1 MPFEIINAVRAKST
15 IRIVGGAS
23 NTQINLVNLSANT
36 TIENVTSAAIAQ
48 VSTSTNGIFRIYR
61 GTSTTGGATPTSNT
75 LILELP
81 SAATNLVLYEYDITF
96 ANNATQNVFI
106 EHTGTAG
113 TLVMQLA
120 KTATYTPALEGM

>member
-15 IRIVGGAS
+15 IRVVGGAA
-23 NTQINLVNLSANT
+23 NTHINLSALSAQT
-36 TIENVTSAAIAQ
+36 GETVSAAAIAQ

-61 GTSTTGGATPTSNT
+61 GNSGASN

-113 TLVMQLA
+113 TLIMQLA

>member
-1 MPFEIINAVRAKST
+1 MPLEIINAVRAKST
-15 IRIVGGAS
+15 IRLVGGAA
-23 NTQINLVNLSANT
+23 NTHINLSDLSAQT
-36 TIENVTSAAIAQ
+36 GETVSAAAIAQ

-61 GTSTTGGATPTSNT
+61 GNNT
-75 LILELP
+75 AGNLILELA

>member
-1 MPFEIINAVRAKST
+1 MPSEIINAVRAKST
-15 IRIVGGAS
+15 IRIVGGAA
-23 NTQINLVNLSANT
+23 NTHINLSDLSAQT
-36 TIENVTSAAIAQ
+36 GETVTAAAIAQ

-61 GTSTTGGATPTSNT
+61 GNSSAGT

-81 SAATNLVLYEYDITF
+81 SAATNLVLYEYDIVF
-96 ANNATQNVFI
+96 ANNATANVFV

-120 KTATYTPALEGM
+120 KTATYSPALTGM

>member
-15 IRIVGGAS
+15 IRVVGGVA
-23 NTQINLVNLSANT
+23 NTHINLSALSAQT
-36 TIENVTSAAIAQ
+36 GETVTSAAIAQ

-61 GTSTTGGATPTSNT
+61 GNSGANN

-96 ANNATQNVFI
+96 ANSATQNVFI

>member
-1 MPFEIINAVRAKST
+1 MPSEIINAVRAKST
-15 IRIVGGAS
+15 IRVVGGVA
-23 NTQINLVNLSANT
+23 NTHINLSALSAQT
-36 TIENVTSAAIAQ
+36 GETVTAAAIAQ

-61 GTSTTGGATPTSNT
+61 GNSGAGT

-96 ANNATQNVFI
+96 ANSATANVFV

-113 TLVMQLA
+113 TLVMQLS
-120 KTATYTPALEGM
+120 KTATYDPILTGM

>member
-1 MPFEIINAVRAKST
+1 MPLEIINAVRAKST
-15 IRIVGGAS
+15 IRLVGGAA
-23 NTQINLVNLSANT
+23 NTHINLSDLSAQT
-36 TIENVTSAAIAQ
+36 GETVSAAAIAQ

-61 GTSTTGGATPTSNT
+61 GNNAAGN
-75 LILELP
+75 LILELA

>member
-1 MPFEIINAVRAKST
+1 MPLEIINAVRAKST
-15 IRIVGGAS
+15 IRVVGGVA
-23 NTQINLVNLSANT
+23 NTHINLSALSAQT
-36 TIENVTSAAIAQ
+36 GETVSAAAIAQ

-61 GTSTTGGATPTSNT
+61 GNAATGN

-81 SAATNLVLYEYDITF
+81 SAATNLVFYEYDITL
-96 ANNATQNVFI
+96 ANSATSNVFI

-113 TLVMQLA
+113 TLIMQLA

>member
-15 IRIVGGAS
+15 IRIVGGAA
-23 NTQINLVNLSANT
+23 NTQINLSALSASSDET
-36 TIENVTSAAIAQ
+36 VTSAAIAQ

-61 GTSTTGGATPTSNT
+61 GNSAAGT

-81 SAATNLVLYEYDITF
+81 TVSNLVLYEYDITF
-96 ANNATQNVFI
+96 ANNSTANVFV

-113 TLVMQLA
+113 TLIMQLS
-120 KTATYTPALEGM
+120 KTATYSPALTGM

>member
-15 IRIVGGAS
+15 IRVVGGVA
-23 NTQINLVNLSANT
+23 NTHINLSALSAQT
-36 TIENVTSAAIAQ
+36 GETVTAAAIAQ

-61 GTSTTGGATPTSNT
+61 GNSGAGT

-81 SAATNLVLYEYDITF
+81 SAAINLVLYEYDITF

>member
-15 IRIVGGAS
+15 IRVVGGVA
-23 NTQINLVNLSANT
+23 NTHINLSALSAQT
-36 TIENVTSAAIAQ
+36 GETVTAAAIAQ

-61 GTSTTGGATPTSNT
+61 GNNAAGT

-81 SAATNLVLYEYDITF
+81 SAAINLVLYEYDITF
-96 ANNATQNVFI
+96 ANNATSNVFI

-120 KTATYTPALEGM
+120 KTATYTPSLEGM

>member
-15 IRIVGGAS
+15 IRVVGGAA
-23 NTQINLVNLSANT
+23 NTHINLSSLSAQT
-36 TIENVTSAAIAQ
+36 GETVTAAAIAQ

-61 GTSTTGGATPTSNT
+61 GNNAAGT

-81 SAATNLVLYEYDITF
+81 SAATNLVFYEYDITL
-96 ANNATQNVFI
+96 ANSATSNVFI

-113 TLVMQLA
+113 TLIMQLA

>member
-1 MPFEIINAVRAKST
+1 MPLEIINAVRAKST
-15 IRIVGGAS
+15 IRVVGGVA
-23 NTQINLVNLSANT
+23 NTHINLSALSAQT
-36 TIENVTSAAIAQ
+36 GETVTSAAIAQ

-61 GTSTTGGATPTSNT
+61 GNSGASN

-96 ANNATQNVFI
+96 ANSATQNVFI

>member
-15 IRIVGGAS
+15 IRVVGGVA
-23 NTQINLVNLSANT
+23 NTHINLSALSAQT
-36 TIENVTSAAIAQ
+36 GETVTAAAIAQ

-61 GTSTTGGATPTSNT
+61 GNSGAGT

-81 SAATNLVLYEYDITF
+81 SAAINLVLYEYDITF
-96 ANNATQNVFI
+96 ANSATANVFI

>member
-1 MPFEIINAVRAKST
+1 MPFEIINAVRAKTT
-15 IRIVGGAS
+15 IRVVGGVA
-23 NTQINLVNLSANT
+23 NTHINLSALSAQT
-36 TIENVTSAAIAQ
+36 EETVTAAAIAQ

-61 GTSTTGGATPTSNT
+61 GNSAAGT

-81 SAATNLVLYEYDITF
+81 SASTNLVLYEYDITF
-96 ANNATQNVFI
+96 ANNSTANVFI

-120 KTATYTPALEGM
+120 KTATYSPALTGM

>member
-1 MPFEIINAVRAKST
+1 MPLEIINAVRAKST
-15 IRIVGGAS
+15 IRLVGGAA
-23 NTQINLVNLSANT
+23 NTHINLSDLSAQT
-36 TIENVTSAAIAQ
+36 GETVSAAAIAQ

-61 GTSTTGGATPTSNT
+61 GNNT
-75 LILELP
+75 AGNLILELA

-120 KTATYTPALEGM
+120 KTATYSPALTGM

>member
-15 IRIVGGAS
+15 IRVVGGVA
-23 NTQINLVNLSANT
+23 NTHINLSALSAQT
-36 TIENVTSAAIAQ
+36 GETVSAAAIAQ

-61 GTSTTGGATPTSNT
+61 GNSGASN

-81 SAATNLVLYEYDITF
+81 SAATNLVLYEYDITL
-96 ANNATQNVFI
+96 ANNATSNVFI

>member
-15 IRIVGGAS
+15 IRVVGGVA
-23 NTQINLVNLSANT
+23 NTHINLSALSAQT
-36 TIENVTSAAIAQ
+36 GETVSAAAIAQ
-48 VSTSTNGIFRIYR
+48 VSTSTNGIFRVYR
-61 GTSTTGGATPTSNT
+61 GNSGAGN

-81 SAATNLVLYEYDITF
+81 SAATNLVFYEYDITL
-96 ANNATQNVFI
+96 ANSATSNVFI

-113 TLVMQLA
+113 TLIMQLA

>member
-15 IRIVGGAS
+15 IRLVGGAA
-23 NTQINLVNLSANT
+23 NTHINLSDLSAQT
-36 TIENVTSAAIAQ
+36 GETVSAAAIAQ

-61 GTSTTGGATPTSNT
+61 GNNT
-75 LILELP
+75 AGNLILELA
-81 SAATNLVLYEYDITF
+81 SASTNLVLYEYDITF

-120 KTATYTPALEGM
+120 KTATYSPALTGM

>member
-15 IRIVGGAS
+15 IRVVGGVA
-23 NTQINLVNLSANT
+23 NTHINLSALSAQT
-36 TIENVTSAAIAQ
+36 GETVTAAAIAQ

-61 GTSTTGGATPTSNT
+61 GNSAAGT

-96 ANNATQNVFI
+96 ANNATANIFV

>member
-15 IRIVGGAS
+15 IRVVGGAA
-23 NTQINLVNLSANT
+23 NTHINLSALSAQT
-36 TIENVTSAAIAQ
+36 GETVSAAAIAQ

-61 GTSTTGGATPTSNT
+61 GTSTTGGATPAANT

-96 ANNATQNVFI
+96 ANNATANIFV

>member
-1 MPFEIINAVRAKST
+1 MPLEIINAVRAKST
-15 IRIVGGAS
+15 IRLVGGAA
-23 NTQINLVNLSANT
+23 NTHINLSDLSAQT
-36 TIENVTSAAIAQ
+36 GETVSAAAIAQ

-61 GTSTTGGATPTSNT
+61 GNSAAGT

-81 SAATNLVLYEYDITF
+81 SAATNLVFYEYDITL
-96 ANNATQNVFI
+96 ANSATSNVFI

-113 TLVMQLA
+113 TLIMQLA

>member
-15 IRIVGGAS
+15 IRVVGGVA
-23 NTQINLVNLSANT
+23 NTHINLSALSAQT
-36 TIENVTSAAIAQ
+36 GETVSAAAIAQ

-61 GTSTTGGATPTSNT
+61 GNSGASN

-120 KTATYTPALEGM
+120 KTATYTPAQEGM

>member
-15 IRIVGGAS
+15 IRVVGGAA
-23 NTQINLVNLSANT
+23 NTHINLSALSAQT
-36 TIENVTSAAIAQ
+36 GETVSAAAIAQ

-61 GTSTTGGATPTSNT
+61 GNSAAGT

-81 SAATNLVLYEYDITF
+81 SAATNLVFYEYDITL
-96 ANNATQNVFI
+96 ANSATSNVFI